1 MDFRSMC
8 HLKAEL
14 FRKKSF
20 ENLFKFFRFFFLNL
34 SGDFYIFFRPC
45 FVTLCVP
52 LFIFYLHYLKKE
64 IYKVQFKCIYIY
76 LATCIMN
83 IQVSFYDG
91 TILFVYL
98 ICIFLY
104 TSNIILF
111 SHFSQYFNFSFI
123 FVK

>member
-34 SGDFYIFFRPC
+34 SGDFYIFLRPC

-52 LFIFYLHYLKKE
+52 LFIFYLHYLKEE

-91 TILFVYL
+91 TILLVYL

-104 TSNIILF
+104 TSNNF
-111 SHFSQYFNFSFI
+111 KHYSFFSFFSI
-123 FVK
+123 L